1 MGFNNFPDSAA
12 WRQVQAPFM
21 PAITEAEIVSAQVAE
36 YSNEVRPQVEF
47 ISAMLSEWEG
57 SVRKKNMQ
65 TAARYYRNEPDI
77 MQARR
82 KVIGRSAV
90 DHAPVMMESTVLA
103 NNKLAH
109 NFLKKLTRQKIG
121 YMLGKPFILS
131 EAKKDDP
138 KAKQFFE
145 RCQQYMGKNFYKMI
159 KNVARDSIVK
169 GIGWLLVFYN
179 EQGELKFR
187 RCEPENVIPL
197 WADSDHTVLDAIIYK
212 YDIEVYTQG
221 KKLMERHV
229 DYYTTQGAYRY
240 IWDDGTGLLTR
251 VGSRSGPPAP
261 YFSLRVPQVDEQ
273 QNIIGY
279 DTVPFVWGKIPFI
292 PFKYD
297 PDEQSLLERIKALVD
312 NYDKVSSEIAN
323 NIEDFP
329 NSTMVVKNYD
339 GTDKEE
345 FVHNK
350 NVFRTM
356 FVTGDGD
363 AKSLDTPL
371 NIADIT
377 NHLQRLR
384 EDIYEFGQGVN
395 TADKDIRDTSGVAL
409 RFLYADLDMD
419 CVDWGSEF
427 EWSIMELLWF
437 VQQDLIGRQSE
448 DYTDVRYNVQCR
460 KDVIIN
466 ESEQILNAFQSVGV
480 ISQRTV
486 VENHPWVRNVE
497 MEMRNMNTELE
508 ENLAL
513 KDEYGEEPQNPAQ
526 SQKTTLGQG

>member
-1 MGFNNFPDSAA
+1 MGFNNFPDSAKWA
-12 WRQVQAPFM
+12 TVQAPWM
-21 PAITEAEIVSAQVAE
+21 PPFSETEIITAQIAEHSPQA
-36 YSNEVRPQVEF
+36 RPQVEF
-47 ISAMLSEWEG
+47 IQALIGEWDG
-57 SVRKKNMQ
+57 STKLKNMQ
-65 TAARYYRNEPDI
+65 TAQRYYMNNPEI
-77 MQARR
+77 MDAHR
-82 KVIGRSAV
+82 KVIGRSQESLT
-90 DHAPVMMESTVLA
+90 PVMVESTVLA
-103 NNKLAH
+103 NNKLSH

-138 KAKQFFE
+138 ETKAFFD
-145 RCQQYMGKNFYKMI
+145 RCQEYMGKNFYKMI

-169 GIGWLLVFYN
+169 GIGWLMVYYN
-179 EQGELKFR
+179 EEGKLKFR

-197 WADSDHTVLDAIIYK
+197 WADADHTILDAVIYK
-212 YDIEVYTQG
+212 YIIEVYKDG
-221 KKLMERHV
+221 EKKKERHV
-229 DYYTTQGAYRY
+229 DYYTNEGVYRY
-240 IWDDGTGLLTR
+240 VLDDVTGKLER
-251 VGSRSGPPAP
+251 VGSRSDPPVP
-261 YFSLRVPQVDEQ
+261 YFSLRRAQKDDKD
-273 QNIIGY
+273 NIIGY
-279 DTVPFVWGKIPFI
+279 ETVPFVWGKLPFI

-297 PDEQSLLERIKALVD
+297 PDEQSLLERIKTLVD

-329 NSTMVVKNYD
+329 NSTMVVRNYD
-339 GTDKEE
+339 GEDKEE

-350 NVFRTM
+350 NVYRTM

-363 AKSLDTPL
+363 AKALETPL

-427 EWSIMELLWF
+427 EWSVMELLWF
-437 VQQDLIGRQSE
+437 VQQDLIATVGE
-448 DYTDVRYNVQCR
+448 DYTEVRYSVQCR

-497 MEMRNMNTELE
+497 MELTNMGKELE
-508 ENLAL
+508 DNLSL
-513 KDEYGEEPQNPAQ
+513 KDEYGQEPQNPAE
-526 SQKTTLGQG
+526 SQKKTMGQG